1 MEKRNRDEKMA
12 GQLPPPPP
20 PHSRGPPPPP
30 PRPHSEPIDREKVL
44 SLTFSSA
51 SYFFMVSIFFNL
63 LLIFSCCFVCFCMQC
78 RLALCCF
85 GFSLRYVQLQFF
97 VFYRLFF
104 CKDFGDDSETEKLA
118 VLEVWDRDV
127 NIRIYWLRA
136 DVPFQLFTF
145 TFNYFL
151 WQIGAHHSEVEFA
164 VRGNEPKDEV
174 QIYTWKDAKLRE
186 LTDLVKEI
194 APEASRRNAR
204 LSFAFVNPDKH
215 GRVVVK
221 QVGMTNSHGNG
232 RQVDESKS
240 LNDLNFQIRDYLD
253 VAIL

>member
-1 MEKRNRDEKMA
+1 KPEIVLKLGLQQWRRETETKRWA
-12 GQLPPPPP
+12 G
-20 PHSRGPPPPP
+20 RGPRPKVHPEDNSLLLPRLIP
-30 PRPHSEPIDREKVL
+30 GVRRPHSEPIDSKK
-44 SLTFSSA
+44 TCP
-51 SYFFMVSIFFNL
+51 L
-63 LLIFSCCFVCFCMQC
+63 LL
-78 RLALCCF
+78 R
-85 GFSLRYVQLQFF
+85 
-97 VFYRLFF
+97 VFT
-104 CKDFGDDSETEKLA
+104 K
-118 VLEVWDRDV
+118 
-127 NIRIYWLRA
+127 
-136 DVPFQLFTF
+136 
-145 TFNYFL
+145 
-151 WQIGAHHSEVEFA
+151 IGAHHSEVEFA

-204 LSFAFVNPDKH
+204 LSFAFVYPDKH

-240 LNDLNFQIRDYLD
+240 LNDLNFQIGDYLD